1 MAARKW
7 MMETLGGTIAVVLL
21 AGGAGA
27 QAPQQPPAAGRV
39 PAAAPVVATP
49 PAAVVNGE
57 PITQAELEG
66 VLQLMPKPPSPPTEA
81 QHKQM
86 RADALDMLVDDLLI
100 RQYLNRNA
108 PRITQEEFTK
118 EYETLLSAL
127 KTRAMTLQDFLKD
140 IHQTE
145 DHLRLDIVK
154 KLQWDKFIRQN
165 VSDAALK
172 KYYDDN
178 RDFYDQVTVQVSHI
192 LFRLPPNAPPAER
205 AQARARL
212 GELRRQIL
220 ANQISFAD
228 AARKFSQCRSAA
240 QGGDIGFIMRKWV
253 VDERIAQAAFALKV
267 GEVSDLVETEDGVQL
282 LTVTARNPGQPSNFD
297 KIKDLVRENM
307 AKEIWDNLVVQQR
320 KAAKIEIK

>member
-1 MAARKW
+1 
-7 MMETLGGTIAVVLL
+7 
-21 AGGAGA
+21 
-27 QAPQQPPAAGRV
+27 
-39 PAAAPVVATP
+39 
-49 PAAVVNGE
+49 
-57 PITQAELEG
+57 
-66 VLQLMPKPPSPPTEA
+66 
-81 QHKQM
+81 
-86 RADALDMLVDDLLI
+86 MLIDDLLI
-100 RQYLNRNA
+100 RQYLNKNA

-118 EYETLLSAL
+118 EYETLLAAL

-145 DHLRLDIVK
+145 DHLRLDIIK

-205 AQARARL
+205 GQARARL
-212 GELRRQIL
+212 ADLRRQIL

-228 AARKFSQCRSAA
+228 AARKYSQCRSAA

-267 GEVSDLVETEDGVQL
+267 GEVSDVVETEDGVQL

>member
-1 MAARKW
+1 MAVRKW
-7 MMETLGGTIAVVLL
+7 MTGTLGGTIAVVLL

-27 QAPQQPPAAGRV
+27 QAPAPAPAAGRR
-39 PAAAPVVATP
+39 PAAAPAVASP

-57 PITQAELEG
+57 PITVAELEG
-66 VLQLMPKPPSPPTEA
+66 VLQLMPKPPSPPTET
-81 QHKQM
+81 QQKQM
-86 RADALDMLVDDLLI
+86 RADALDMLIDDLLI
-100 RQYLNRNA
+100 RQFLNKNA

-118 EYETLLSAL
+118 EYETLLAAL

-165 VSDAALK
+165 VSEAALK

-192 LFRLPPNAPPAER
+192 LFRLPPSTPPAER

-212 GELRRQIL
+212 TDLRRQIL

-228 AARKFSQCRSAA
+228 AARKYSQCRSAA

-267 GEVSDLVETEDGVQL
+267 GEVSDVVETEDGVQL

-320 KAAKIEIK
+320 KVAKIEIK